1 MIVPQ
6 EIYHPLYEDKE
17 KFIILITGG
26 RGSGKSFNASTFIE
40 RLTFEMTPVEKIVHQ
55 ILYTRYTM
63 VSAGMSIIPEMMEK
77 IDLDGTTKYFK
88 TTKTDIVNKMTK
100 SRIMFRGIKTSSGNQ
115 TAKLKSIQGITT
127 FVCDEAEEWTS
138 EDEFDKIMLS
148 IRKKGIQNRIII
160 IMNPCDSNHFIYKK
174 YIEKTHK
181 LVEIDGVQVQIS
193 THPNVLHIH
202 TTYFDNLENLSPE
215 FLKEVEDIKVKTDS
229 ISRAVDNIHKNIE
242 GLKESI
248 DTLNECNNRAAD
260 IMKELITISEESGH
274 AMDEVSNETERTNAS
289 AQEIRKVTEII
300 AGISNQTNLLAL
312 NASIEAARAGEQGRG
327 FAVVANEVKN
337 LAEEIKT
344 LVSTV
349 DGSISEVERGT
360 TQLNNNI
367 EESQSVFGKNV
378 EDADAAYGVFE
389 QIIKAADAAKEVQEE
404 IGEVTQSSEKRL
416 SDVKDCFDDQEQ
428 QLQKVLAHIERAND
442 LGTTKS
448 SMFEDMNNLVSQL
461 APIAKDIQ
469 NKYQ

>member
-1 MIVPQ
+1 MFGRKLKTQKENVISAQ
-6 EIYHPLYEDKE
+6 EETLDMHPVIHVADSIIEYQKQLAEREVESLDEMADIQKAFVLATKE
-17 KFIILITGG
+17 
-26 RGSGKSFNASTFIE
+26 NE
-40 RLTFEMTPVEKIVHQ
+40 RLKDQVQELSSVFADVGQIATSFDGVKNEIVDSVGEAQ
-55 ILYTRYTM
+55 KKVDELKNSSKE
-63 VSAGMSIIPEMMEK
+63 VSRSFDEI
-77 IDLDGTTKYFK
+77 
-88 TTKTDIVNKMTK
+88 K
-100 SRIMFRGIKTSSGNQ
+100 SAF
-115 TAKLKSIQGITT
+115 A
-127 FVCDEAEEWTS
+127 
-138 EDEFDKIMLS
+138 
-148 IRKKGIQNRIII
+148 
-160 IMNPCDSNHFIYKK
+160 
-174 YIEKTHK
+174 
-181 LVEIDGVQVQIS
+181 GVQVSVQQIK
-193 THPNVLHIH
+193 
-202 TTYFDNLENLSPE
+202 D
-215 FLKEVEDIKVKTDS
+215 
-229 ISRAVDNIHKNIE
+229 
-242 GLKESI
+242 
-248 DTLNECNNRAAD
+248 C
-260 IMKELITISEESGH
+260 M
-274 AMDEVSNETERTNAS
+274 
-289 AQEIRKVTEII
+289 QQII
-300 AGISNQTNLLAL
+300 AIANQTNILAL

-378 EDADAAYGVFE
+378 EDADATYGVFE

>member
-1 MIVPQ
+1 MFGRKLKTQKENVISAQEETLDMHPIVHVADSILEYQ
-6 EIYHPLYEDKE
+6 RQLAQREVESLDEMSEVQKAFKLATKE
-17 KFIILITGG
+17 
-26 RGSGKSFNASTFIE
+26 NE
-40 RLTFEMTPVEKIVHQ
+40 RLKDQVQELSSVFADVGQIATSFDGVKNEIVDSVGEAQ
-55 ILYTRYTM
+55 KKVDELKNSSKE
-63 VSAGMSIIPEMMEK
+63 VSRSFDEI
-77 IDLDGTTKYFK
+77 
-88 TTKTDIVNKMTK
+88 K
-100 SRIMFRGIKTSSGNQ
+100 SAF
-115 TAKLKSIQGITT
+115 A
-127 FVCDEAEEWTS
+127 
-138 EDEFDKIMLS
+138 
-148 IRKKGIQNRIII
+148 
-160 IMNPCDSNHFIYKK
+160 
-174 YIEKTHK
+174 
-181 LVEIDGVQVQIS
+181 GVQVSVQQIK
-193 THPNVLHIH
+193 
-202 TTYFDNLENLSPE
+202 D
-215 FLKEVEDIKVKTDS
+215 
-229 ISRAVDNIHKNIE
+229 
-242 GLKESI
+242 
-248 DTLNECNNRAAD
+248 C
-260 IMKELITISEESGH
+260 M
-274 AMDEVSNETERTNAS
+274 
-289 AQEIRKVTEII
+289 QQII
-300 AGISNQTNLLAL
+300 AIANQTNMLAL

-349 DGSISEVERGT
+349 EGSISEVERGT

>member
-1 MIVPQ
+1 MFGRKLKTQKENVISAQ
-6 EIYHPLYEDKE
+6 EETLDMHPVIHVADSIIEYQKQLAEGEVESLDEMADIQKAFVLATKE
-17 KFIILITGG
+17 
-26 RGSGKSFNASTFIE
+26 NE
-40 RLTFEMTPVEKIVHQ
+40 RLKDQVQELSSVFADVGQIATSFDGVKNEIVDSVGEAQ
-55 ILYTRYTM
+55 KKVDELKNSSKE
-63 VSAGMSIIPEMMEK
+63 VSRSFDEI
-77 IDLDGTTKYFK
+77 
-88 TTKTDIVNKMTK
+88 K
-100 SRIMFRGIKTSSGNQ
+100 SAF
-115 TAKLKSIQGITT
+115 A
-127 FVCDEAEEWTS
+127 
-138 EDEFDKIMLS
+138 
-148 IRKKGIQNRIII
+148 
-160 IMNPCDSNHFIYKK
+160 
-174 YIEKTHK
+174 
-181 LVEIDGVQVQIS
+181 GVQVSVQQIK
-193 THPNVLHIH
+193 
-202 TTYFDNLENLSPE
+202 D
-215 FLKEVEDIKVKTDS
+215 
-229 ISRAVDNIHKNIE
+229 
-242 GLKESI
+242 
-248 DTLNECNNRAAD
+248 C
-260 IMKELITISEESGH
+260 M
-274 AMDEVSNETERTNAS
+274 
-289 AQEIRKVTEII
+289 QQII
-300 AGISNQTNLLAL
+300 AIANQTNMLAL

-349 DGSISEVERGT
+349 EGSISEVERGT

>member
-1 MIVPQ
+1 MFGRKLKTQKENVISAQ
-6 EIYHPLYEDKE
+6 EKTLDMHPVIHVADSIIEYQKQLAEREVESLDEMADIQKAFVLATKE
-17 KFIILITGG
+17 
-26 RGSGKSFNASTFIE
+26 NE
-40 RLTFEMTPVEKIVHQ
+40 RLKDQVQELSSVFADVGQIATSFDGVKNEIVDSVGEAQ
-55 ILYTRYTM
+55 KKVDELKNSSKE
-63 VSAGMSIIPEMMEK
+63 VSRSFDEI
-77 IDLDGTTKYFK
+77 
-88 TTKTDIVNKMTK
+88 K
-100 SRIMFRGIKTSSGNQ
+100 SAF
-115 TAKLKSIQGITT
+115 A
-127 FVCDEAEEWTS
+127 
-138 EDEFDKIMLS
+138 
-148 IRKKGIQNRIII
+148 
-160 IMNPCDSNHFIYKK
+160 
-174 YIEKTHK
+174 
-181 LVEIDGVQVQIS
+181 GVQVSVQQIK
-193 THPNVLHIH
+193 
-202 TTYFDNLENLSPE
+202 D
-215 FLKEVEDIKVKTDS
+215 
-229 ISRAVDNIHKNIE
+229 
-242 GLKESI
+242 
-248 DTLNECNNRAAD
+248 C
-260 IMKELITISEESGH
+260 M
-274 AMDEVSNETERTNAS
+274 
-289 AQEIRKVTEII
+289 QQII
-300 AGISNQTNLLAL
+300 AIANQTNMLAL

-349 DGSISEVERGT
+349 EGSISEVERGT

>member
-1 MIVPQ
+1 MFGRKLKTQKENVISAQ
-6 EIYHPLYEDKE
+6 EETLDMHPVIHVADSIIEYQKQLAEREVESLDEMADIQKAFVLATKE
-17 KFIILITGG
+17 
-26 RGSGKSFNASTFIE
+26 NE
-40 RLTFEMTPVEKIVHQ
+40 RLKDQVQELSSVFADVGQIATSFDGVKNEIVDSVGEAQ
-55 ILYTRYTM
+55 KKVDELKNSSKE
-63 VSAGMSIIPEMMEK
+63 VSRSFDEI
-77 IDLDGTTKYFK
+77 
-88 TTKTDIVNKMTK
+88 K
-100 SRIMFRGIKTSSGNQ
+100 SAF
-115 TAKLKSIQGITT
+115 A
-127 FVCDEAEEWTS
+127 
-138 EDEFDKIMLS
+138 
-148 IRKKGIQNRIII
+148 
-160 IMNPCDSNHFIYKK
+160 
-174 YIEKTHK
+174 
-181 LVEIDGVQVQIS
+181 GVQVSVQQIK
-193 THPNVLHIH
+193 
-202 TTYFDNLENLSPE
+202 D
-215 FLKEVEDIKVKTDS
+215 
-229 ISRAVDNIHKNIE
+229 
-242 GLKESI
+242 
-248 DTLNECNNRAAD
+248 C
-260 IMKELITISEESGH
+260 M
-274 AMDEVSNETERTNAS
+274 
-289 AQEIRKVTEII
+289 QQII
-300 AGISNQTNLLAL
+300 AIANQTNMLAL

-327 FAVVANEVKN
+327 FAVVASEVKN

>member
-1 MIVPQ
+1 MFGRKLKTQKENVISAQ
-6 EIYHPLYEDKE
+6 EETLDMHPVIHVADSIIEYQKQLAEREVESLDEMADIQKAFVLATKE
-17 KFIILITGG
+17 
-26 RGSGKSFNASTFIE
+26 NE
-40 RLTFEMTPVEKIVHQ
+40 RLKDQVQELSSVFADVGQIATSFDGVKNEIVDSVGEAQ
-55 ILYTRYTM
+55 KKVDELKNSSKE
-63 VSAGMSIIPEMMEK
+63 VSRSFDEI
-77 IDLDGTTKYFK
+77 
-88 TTKTDIVNKMTK
+88 K
-100 SRIMFRGIKTSSGNQ
+100 SAF
-115 TAKLKSIQGITT
+115 A
-127 FVCDEAEEWTS
+127 
-138 EDEFDKIMLS
+138 
-148 IRKKGIQNRIII
+148 
-160 IMNPCDSNHFIYKK
+160 
-174 YIEKTHK
+174 
-181 LVEIDGVQVQIS
+181 GVQVSVQQIK
-193 THPNVLHIH
+193 
-202 TTYFDNLENLSPE
+202 D
-215 FLKEVEDIKVKTDS
+215 
-229 ISRAVDNIHKNIE
+229 
-242 GLKESI
+242 
-248 DTLNECNNRAAD
+248 C
-260 IMKELITISEESGH
+260 M
-274 AMDEVSNETERTNAS
+274 
-289 AQEIRKVTEII
+289 QQII
-300 AGISNQTNLLAL
+300 AIANQTNMLAL

-349 DGSISEVERGT
+349 EGSISEVERGT

-404 IGEVTQSSEKRL
+404 IGEVTQSSEKKL

>member
-1 MIVPQ
+1 M
-6 EIYHPLYEDKE
+6 
-17 KFIILITGG
+17 FG
-26 RGSGKSFNASTFIE
+26 R
-40 RLTFEMTPVEKIVHQ
+40 
-55 ILYTRYTM
+55 
-63 VSAGMSIIPEMMEK
+63 
-77 IDLDGTTKYFK
+77 
-88 TTKTDIVNKMTK
+88 
-100 SRIMFRGIKTSSGNQ
+100 
-115 TAKLKSIQGITT
+115 KLKTQK
-127 FVCDEAEEWTS
+127 E
-138 EDEFDKIMLS
+138 
-148 IRKKGIQNRIII
+148 
-160 IMNPCDSNHFIYKK
+160 
-174 YIEKTHK
+174 
-181 LVEIDGVQVQIS
+181 
-193 THPNVLHIH
+193 NVI
-202 TTYFDNLENLSPE
+202 
-215 FLKEVEDIKVKTDS
+215 
-229 ISRAVDNIHKNIE
+229 
-242 GLKESI
+242 
-248 DTLNECNNRAAD
+248 
-260 IMKELITISEESGH
+260 
-274 AMDEVSNETERTNAS
+274 S
-289 AQEIRKVTEII
+289 AQEETLDMHPIIHVADSIIEYQKQLAEREVESLDEMADIQKAFVLATKENERLKDQVQELSSVFADVGQIATSFDGVKNGIVDSVGEAQQKVDELKNSSKEVSRSFGEIKSAFAGVQMSVQQIKDCMQQII
-300 AGISNQTNLLAL
+300 AIANQTNMLAL

-469 NKYQ
+469 NKY

>member
-1 MIVPQ
+1 MFGRKLKTQKENVISVQ
-6 EIYHPLYEDKE
+6 EETLDMHPVIHVADSIIEYQKQLAEREVESLDEMADIQKAFVLATKE
-17 KFIILITGG
+17 
-26 RGSGKSFNASTFIE
+26 NE
-40 RLTFEMTPVEKIVHQ
+40 RLKDQVQELSSVFADVGQ
-55 ILYTRYTM
+55 I
-63 VSAGMSIIPEMMEK
+63 A
-77 IDLDGTTKYFK
+77 
-88 TTKTDIVNKMTK
+88 
-100 SRIMFRGIKTSSGNQ
+100 TS
-115 TAKLKSIQGITT
+115 
-127 FVCDEAEEWTS
+127 F
-138 EDEFDKIMLS
+138 
-148 IRKKGIQNRIII
+148 
-160 IMNPCDSNHFIYKK
+160 
-174 YIEKTHK
+174 
-181 LVEIDGVQVQIS
+181 DGVKNGIVDSVGEAQQKVDELKNS
-193 THPNVLHIH
+193 
-202 TTYFDNLENLSPE
+202 S
-215 FLKEVEDIKVKTDS
+215 KEVSRSFGEIK
-229 ISRAVDNIHKNIE
+229 
-242 GLKESI
+242 
-248 DTLNECNNRAAD
+248 
-260 IMKELITISEESGH
+260 
-274 AMDEVSNETERTNAS
+274 S
-289 AQEIRKVTEII
+289 AFAGVQMSVQQIKDCMQQII
-300 AGISNQTNLLAL
+300 AIANQTNMLAL

-327 FAVVANEVKN
+327 FAVVASEVKN

>member
-1 MIVPQ
+1 MFGRKLKTQKENVILAQ
-6 EIYHPLYEDKE
+6 EETLDMHPIIHVADSIIEYQKQLAEREVESLDEMADIQKAFVLATKE
-17 KFIILITGG
+17 
-26 RGSGKSFNASTFIE
+26 NE
-40 RLTFEMTPVEKIVHQ
+40 RLKDQVQELSSVFADVGQIATSFDGVKNEIVDSVGEAQ
-55 ILYTRYTM
+55 QKVDELKNSSKE
-63 VSAGMSIIPEMMEK
+63 VSRSFDEI
-77 IDLDGTTKYFK
+77 
-88 TTKTDIVNKMTK
+88 K
-100 SRIMFRGIKTSSGNQ
+100 SAF
-115 TAKLKSIQGITT
+115 A
-127 FVCDEAEEWTS
+127 
-138 EDEFDKIMLS
+138 
-148 IRKKGIQNRIII
+148 
-160 IMNPCDSNHFIYKK
+160 
-174 YIEKTHK
+174 
-181 LVEIDGVQVQIS
+181 GVQVSVQQIK
-193 THPNVLHIH
+193 
-202 TTYFDNLENLSPE
+202 D
-215 FLKEVEDIKVKTDS
+215 
-229 ISRAVDNIHKNIE
+229 
-242 GLKESI
+242 
-248 DTLNECNNRAAD
+248 C
-260 IMKELITISEESGH
+260 M
-274 AMDEVSNETERTNAS
+274 
-289 AQEIRKVTEII
+289 QQII
-300 AGISNQTNLLAL
+300 AIANQTNMLAL

-349 DGSISEVERGT
+349 EGSISEVERGT

-389 QIIKAADAAKEVQEE
+389 QIIKAADGAKEVQEE

>member
-1 MIVPQ
+1 M
-6 EIYHPLYEDKE
+6 
-17 KFIILITGG
+17 FG
-26 RGSGKSFNASTFIE
+26 R
-40 RLTFEMTPVEKIVHQ
+40 
-55 ILYTRYTM
+55 
-63 VSAGMSIIPEMMEK
+63 
-77 IDLDGTTKYFK
+77 
-88 TTKTDIVNKMTK
+88 
-100 SRIMFRGIKTSSGNQ
+100 
-115 TAKLKSIQGITT
+115 KLKTQK
-127 FVCDEAEEWTS
+127 E
-138 EDEFDKIMLS
+138 
-148 IRKKGIQNRIII
+148 
-160 IMNPCDSNHFIYKK
+160 
-174 YIEKTHK
+174 
-181 LVEIDGVQVQIS
+181 
-193 THPNVLHIH
+193 NVI
-202 TTYFDNLENLSPE
+202 
-215 FLKEVEDIKVKTDS
+215 
-229 ISRAVDNIHKNIE
+229 
-242 GLKESI
+242 
-248 DTLNECNNRAAD
+248 
-260 IMKELITISEESGH
+260 
-274 AMDEVSNETERTNAS
+274 S
-289 AQEIRKVTEII
+289 AQEETLDMHPVIHVADSIIEYQKQLAEREVESLDEMADIQKAFVLATKENERLKDQVQELSSVFADVGQIATSFDGVKNGIVDSVGEAQQKVDELKNSSKEVSRSFGEIKSAFAGVQMSVKQIKDCMQQII
-300 AGISNQTNLLAL
+300 AIANQTNMLAL

-327 FAVVANEVKN
+327 FAVVASEVKN

>member
-1 MIVPQ
+1 MFGRKLKTQKENVISAQ
-6 EIYHPLYEDKE
+6 EETLDMHPIIHVADSIIEYQKQLAEREVESLDEMADIQKAFVLATKE
-17 KFIILITGG
+17 
-26 RGSGKSFNASTFIE
+26 NE
-40 RLTFEMTPVEKIVHQ
+40 RLKDQVQELSSVFADVGQIATSFDGVKNGIVDSVGEAQ
-55 ILYTRYTM
+55 QKVDELKNSSKE
-63 VSAGMSIIPEMMEK
+63 VSRSFDEI
-77 IDLDGTTKYFK
+77 
-88 TTKTDIVNKMTK
+88 K
-100 SRIMFRGIKTSSGNQ
+100 SAF
-115 TAKLKSIQGITT
+115 A
-127 FVCDEAEEWTS
+127 
-138 EDEFDKIMLS
+138 
-148 IRKKGIQNRIII
+148 
-160 IMNPCDSNHFIYKK
+160 
-174 YIEKTHK
+174 
-181 LVEIDGVQVQIS
+181 GVQVSVQQIK
-193 THPNVLHIH
+193 
-202 TTYFDNLENLSPE
+202 D
-215 FLKEVEDIKVKTDS
+215 
-229 ISRAVDNIHKNIE
+229 
-242 GLKESI
+242 
-248 DTLNECNNRAAD
+248 C
-260 IMKELITISEESGH
+260 M
-274 AMDEVSNETERTNAS
+274 
-289 AQEIRKVTEII
+289 QQII
-300 AGISNQTNLLAL
+300 AIANQTNMLAL

-349 DGSISEVERGT
+349 EGSISEVERGT

>member
-1 MIVPQ
+1 MFGRKLKTQKENVISAQ
-6 EIYHPLYEDKE
+6 EETLDMHPVIHVADSIIEYQKQLAEREVESLDEMADIQKAFVLATKE
-17 KFIILITGG
+17 
-26 RGSGKSFNASTFIE
+26 NE
-40 RLTFEMTPVEKIVHQ
+40 RLKDQVQELSSVFADVGQIATSFDGVKNEIVDSVGEAQ
-55 ILYTRYTM
+55 KKVDELKNSSKE
-63 VSAGMSIIPEMMEK
+63 VSRSFDEI
-77 IDLDGTTKYFK
+77 
-88 TTKTDIVNKMTK
+88 K
-100 SRIMFRGIKTSSGNQ
+100 SAF
-115 TAKLKSIQGITT
+115 A
-127 FVCDEAEEWTS
+127 
-138 EDEFDKIMLS
+138 
-148 IRKKGIQNRIII
+148 
-160 IMNPCDSNHFIYKK
+160 
-174 YIEKTHK
+174 
-181 LVEIDGVQVQIS
+181 GVQVSVQQIK
-193 THPNVLHIH
+193 
-202 TTYFDNLENLSPE
+202 D
-215 FLKEVEDIKVKTDS
+215 
-229 ISRAVDNIHKNIE
+229 
-242 GLKESI
+242 
-248 DTLNECNNRAAD
+248 C
-260 IMKELITISEESGH
+260 M
-274 AMDEVSNETERTNAS
+274 
-289 AQEIRKVTEII
+289 QQII
-300 AGISNQTNLLAL
+300 AIANQTNMLAL

-349 DGSISEVERGT
+349 EGSISEVERGT

-378 EDADAAYGVFE
+378 EDANAAYGVFE
-389 QIIKAADAAKEVQEE
+389 QIIKAANAAKEVQEE

>member
-1 MIVPQ
+1 MFGRKLKTQKENVISAQ
-6 EIYHPLYEDKE
+6 EETLDMHPVIHVADSIIEYQKQLAEREVESLDEMADIQKAFVLATKE
-17 KFIILITGG
+17 
-26 RGSGKSFNASTFIE
+26 NE
-40 RLTFEMTPVEKIVHQ
+40 RLKDQVQELSSVFADVGQ
-55 ILYTRYTM
+55 I
-63 VSAGMSIIPEMMEK
+63 A
-77 IDLDGTTKYFK
+77 
-88 TTKTDIVNKMTK
+88 
-100 SRIMFRGIKTSSGNQ
+100 TS
-115 TAKLKSIQGITT
+115 
-127 FVCDEAEEWTS
+127 F
-138 EDEFDKIMLS
+138 
-148 IRKKGIQNRIII
+148 
-160 IMNPCDSNHFIYKK
+160 
-174 YIEKTHK
+174 
-181 LVEIDGVQVQIS
+181 DGVKNEIVDSVGEAQQKVDELKNSSTEVSRSFDEIKSAFAGVQIS
-193 THPNVLHIH
+193 VQQ
-202 TTYFDNLENLSPE
+202 
-215 FLKEVEDIKVKTDS
+215 IKD
-229 ISRAVDNIHKNIE
+229 
-242 GLKESI
+242 
-248 DTLNECNNRAAD
+248 C
-260 IMKELITISEESGH
+260 M
-274 AMDEVSNETERTNAS
+274 
-289 AQEIRKVTEII
+289 QQII
-300 AGISNQTNLLAL
+300 AIANQTNMLAL

>member
-1 MIVPQ
+1 M
-6 EIYHPLYEDKE
+6 
-17 KFIILITGG
+17 FG
-26 RGSGKSFNASTFIE
+26 R
-40 RLTFEMTPVEKIVHQ
+40 
-55 ILYTRYTM
+55 
-63 VSAGMSIIPEMMEK
+63 
-77 IDLDGTTKYFK
+77 
-88 TTKTDIVNKMTK
+88 
-100 SRIMFRGIKTSSGNQ
+100 
-115 TAKLKSIQGITT
+115 KLKTQK
-127 FVCDEAEEWTS
+127 E
-138 EDEFDKIMLS
+138 
-148 IRKKGIQNRIII
+148 
-160 IMNPCDSNHFIYKK
+160 
-174 YIEKTHK
+174 
-181 LVEIDGVQVQIS
+181 
-193 THPNVLHIH
+193 NVI
-202 TTYFDNLENLSPE
+202 
-215 FLKEVEDIKVKTDS
+215 
-229 ISRAVDNIHKNIE
+229 
-242 GLKESI
+242 
-248 DTLNECNNRAAD
+248 
-260 IMKELITISEESGH
+260 
-274 AMDEVSNETERTNAS
+274 S
-289 AQEIRKVTEII
+289 AQEETLDMHPVIHVADSIIEYQKQLAEREVESLDEMADIQKAFVLATKENERLKDQVQELSSVFADVGQIATSFDGVKNGIVDSVGEAQQKVDELKNSSKEVSRSFGEIKSAFAGVQMSVQQIKDCMQQII
-300 AGISNQTNLLAL
+300 AIANQTNMLAL

-327 FAVVANEVKN
+327 FAVVASEVKN

-349 DGSISEVERGT
+349 EGSISEVERGT

-367 EESQSVFGKNV
+367 EESQSVFGKNF

>member
-1 MIVPQ
+1 MFGRKLKTQKENVISAQ
-6 EIYHPLYEDKE
+6 EETLDMHPVIHVADSIIEYQKQLAEREVESLDEMADIQKAFVLATKE
-17 KFIILITGG
+17 
-26 RGSGKSFNASTFIE
+26 NE
-40 RLTFEMTPVEKIVHQ
+40 RLKDQVQELSSVFADVGQIATSFDGVKNEIVDSVGEAQ
-55 ILYTRYTM
+55 KKVDELKNSSKE
-63 VSAGMSIIPEMMEK
+63 VSRSFDEI
-77 IDLDGTTKYFK
+77 
-88 TTKTDIVNKMTK
+88 K
-100 SRIMFRGIKTSSGNQ
+100 SVF
-115 TAKLKSIQGITT
+115 A
-127 FVCDEAEEWTS
+127 
-138 EDEFDKIMLS
+138 
-148 IRKKGIQNRIII
+148 
-160 IMNPCDSNHFIYKK
+160 
-174 YIEKTHK
+174 
-181 LVEIDGVQVQIS
+181 GVQVSVQQIK
-193 THPNVLHIH
+193 
-202 TTYFDNLENLSPE
+202 D
-215 FLKEVEDIKVKTDS
+215 
-229 ISRAVDNIHKNIE
+229 
-242 GLKESI
+242 
-248 DTLNECNNRAAD
+248 C
-260 IMKELITISEESGH
+260 M
-274 AMDEVSNETERTNAS
+274 
-289 AQEIRKVTEII
+289 QQII
-300 AGISNQTNLLAL
+300 AIANQTNMLAL

-349 DGSISEVERGT
+349 EGSISEVERGT

>member
-1 MIVPQ
+1 MFGRKLKTQKENVISAQ
-6 EIYHPLYEDKE
+6 EETLDMHPVIHVADSIIEYQKQLAEREVESLDEMADIQKAFVLATKE
-17 KFIILITGG
+17 
-26 RGSGKSFNASTFIE
+26 NE
-40 RLTFEMTPVEKIVHQ
+40 RLKDQVQELSSVFADVGQIATSFDGVKNEIVDSVGEAQ
-55 ILYTRYTM
+55 KKVDELKNSSKE
-63 VSAGMSIIPEMMEK
+63 VSRSFDEI
-77 IDLDGTTKYFK
+77 
-88 TTKTDIVNKMTK
+88 K
-100 SRIMFRGIKTSSGNQ
+100 SAF
-115 TAKLKSIQGITT
+115 A
-127 FVCDEAEEWTS
+127 
-138 EDEFDKIMLS
+138 
-148 IRKKGIQNRIII
+148 
-160 IMNPCDSNHFIYKK
+160 
-174 YIEKTHK
+174 
-181 LVEIDGVQVQIS
+181 GVQVSVQQIK
-193 THPNVLHIH
+193 
-202 TTYFDNLENLSPE
+202 D
-215 FLKEVEDIKVKTDS
+215 
-229 ISRAVDNIHKNIE
+229 
-242 GLKESI
+242 
-248 DTLNECNNRAAD
+248 C
-260 IMKELITISEESGH
+260 M
-274 AMDEVSNETERTNAS
+274 
-289 AQEIRKVTEII
+289 QQII
-300 AGISNQTNLLAL
+300 AIANQTNMLAL

-349 DGSISEVERGT
+349 EGSISEVERGT

-378 EDADAAYGVFE
+378 ADADAAYGVFE

>member
-1 MIVPQ
+1 MFGRKLKTQKENVISAQ
-6 EIYHPLYEDKE
+6 EETLDMHPVIHVADSIIEYQKQLAEREVESLDEMADIQKAFVLATKE
-17 KFIILITGG
+17 
-26 RGSGKSFNASTFIE
+26 NE
-40 RLTFEMTPVEKIVHQ
+40 RLKDQVQELSSVFADVGQIATSFDGVKNEIVDSVGEAQ
-55 ILYTRYTM
+55 KKVDELKNSSKE
-63 VSAGMSIIPEMMEK
+63 VSRSFDEI
-77 IDLDGTTKYFK
+77 
-88 TTKTDIVNKMTK
+88 K
-100 SRIMFRGIKTSSGNQ
+100 SAF
-115 TAKLKSIQGITT
+115 A
-127 FVCDEAEEWTS
+127 
-138 EDEFDKIMLS
+138 
-148 IRKKGIQNRIII
+148 
-160 IMNPCDSNHFIYKK
+160 
-174 YIEKTHK
+174 
-181 LVEIDGVQVQIS
+181 GVQVSVQQIK
-193 THPNVLHIH
+193 
-202 TTYFDNLENLSPE
+202 D
-215 FLKEVEDIKVKTDS
+215 
-229 ISRAVDNIHKNIE
+229 
-242 GLKESI
+242 
-248 DTLNECNNRAAD
+248 C
-260 IMKELITISEESGH
+260 M
-274 AMDEVSNETERTNAS
+274 
-289 AQEIRKVTEII
+289 QQII
-300 AGISNQTNLLAL
+300 AIANQTNMLAL

-349 DGSISEVERGT
+349 EGSISEVERGT

-416 SDVKDCFDDQEQ
+416 SDVKDCFDDQ
-428 QLQKVLAHIERAND
+428 LQKVLAHIERAND

>member
-1 MIVPQ
+1 MFGRKLKTQKENVISAQ
-6 EIYHPLYEDKE
+6 EETLDMHPVIHVADSIIEYQKQLAEREVESLDEMADIQKAFVLATKE
-17 KFIILITGG
+17 
-26 RGSGKSFNASTFIE
+26 NE
-40 RLTFEMTPVEKIVHQ
+40 RLKDQIQELSSVFADVGQIATSFDGVKNEIVDSVGEAQ
-55 ILYTRYTM
+55 KKVDELKNSSKE
-63 VSAGMSIIPEMMEK
+63 VSRSFDEI
-77 IDLDGTTKYFK
+77 
-88 TTKTDIVNKMTK
+88 K
-100 SRIMFRGIKTSSGNQ
+100 SAF
-115 TAKLKSIQGITT
+115 A
-127 FVCDEAEEWTS
+127 
-138 EDEFDKIMLS
+138 
-148 IRKKGIQNRIII
+148 
-160 IMNPCDSNHFIYKK
+160 
-174 YIEKTHK
+174 
-181 LVEIDGVQVQIS
+181 GVQVSVQQIK
-193 THPNVLHIH
+193 
-202 TTYFDNLENLSPE
+202 D
-215 FLKEVEDIKVKTDS
+215 
-229 ISRAVDNIHKNIE
+229 
-242 GLKESI
+242 
-248 DTLNECNNRAAD
+248 C
-260 IMKELITISEESGH
+260 M
-274 AMDEVSNETERTNAS
+274 
-289 AQEIRKVTEII
+289 QQII
-300 AGISNQTNLLAL
+300 AIANQTNMLAL

-349 DGSISEVERGT
+349 EGSISEVERGT

-389 QIIKAADAAKEVQEE
+389 QIIKAADGAKEVQEE

>member
-1 MIVPQ
+1 M
-6 EIYHPLYEDKE
+6 
-17 KFIILITGG
+17 FG
-26 RGSGKSFNASTFIE
+26 R
-40 RLTFEMTPVEKIVHQ
+40 
-55 ILYTRYTM
+55 
-63 VSAGMSIIPEMMEK
+63 
-77 IDLDGTTKYFK
+77 
-88 TTKTDIVNKMTK
+88 
-100 SRIMFRGIKTSSGNQ
+100 
-115 TAKLKSIQGITT
+115 KLKTQK
-127 FVCDEAEEWTS
+127 E
-138 EDEFDKIMLS
+138 
-148 IRKKGIQNRIII
+148 
-160 IMNPCDSNHFIYKK
+160 
-174 YIEKTHK
+174 
-181 LVEIDGVQVQIS
+181 
-193 THPNVLHIH
+193 NV
-202 TTYFDNLENLSPE
+202 
-215 FLKEVEDIKVKTDS
+215 V
-229 ISRAVDNIHKNIE
+229 
-242 GLKESI
+242 
-248 DTLNECNNRAAD
+248 
-260 IMKELITISEESGH
+260 
-274 AMDEVSNETERTNAS
+274 S
-289 AQEIRKVTEII
+289 AQEETLDMHPVIHVADSIIEYQKQLAEREVESLDEMADIQKAFVLATKENERLKDQVQELSSVFADVGQIATSFDGVKNEIVDSVGEAQQKVDELKNSTKEVSRSFDEIKSAFAGVQMSVQQIKDCMQQII
-300 AGISNQTNLLAL
+300 AIANQTNMLAL

-349 DGSISEVERGT
+349 EGSISEVERGT

>member
-1 MIVPQ
+1 MFGRKSKTQ
-6 EIYHPLYEDKE
+6 KE
-17 KFIILITGG
+17 
-26 RGSGKSFNASTFIE
+26 
-40 RLTFEMTPVEKIVHQ
+40 
-55 ILYTRYTM
+55 
-63 VSAGMSIIPEMMEK
+63 
-77 IDLDGTTKYFK
+77 
-88 TTKTDIVNKMTK
+88 
-100 SRIMFRGIKTSSGNQ
+100 
-115 TAKLKSIQGITT
+115 
-127 FVCDEAEEWTS
+127 
-138 EDEFDKIMLS
+138 
-148 IRKKGIQNRIII
+148 
-160 IMNPCDSNHFIYKK
+160 
-174 YIEKTHK
+174 
-181 LVEIDGVQVQIS
+181 
-193 THPNVLHIH
+193 NVI
-202 TTYFDNLENLSPE
+202 
-215 FLKEVEDIKVKTDS
+215 
-229 ISRAVDNIHKNIE
+229 
-242 GLKESI
+242 
-248 DTLNECNNRAAD
+248 
-260 IMKELITISEESGH
+260 
-274 AMDEVSNETERTNAS
+274 S
-289 AQEIRKVTEII
+289 AQEETLDMHPVIHVADSIIEYQKQLAEREVESLDEMADIQKAFVLATKENERLKDQVQELSSVFADVGQIATSFDGVKNGIVDSVGEAQQKVDELKNSSKEVSRSFGEIKSAFAGVQMSVQQIKDCMQQII
-300 AGISNQTNLLAL
+300 AIANQTNMLAL

-327 FAVVANEVKN
+327 FAVVASEVKN

>member
-1 MIVPQ
+1 MFGRKLKTQKENVISAQ
-6 EIYHPLYEDKE
+6 EETLDMHPVIHVADSIIEYQKQLAEREVESLDEMADIQKAFVLATKE
-17 KFIILITGG
+17 
-26 RGSGKSFNASTFIE
+26 NE
-40 RLTFEMTPVEKIVHQ
+40 RLKDQVQELSSVFADVGQIATSFDGVKNEIVDSVGEAQ
-55 ILYTRYTM
+55 KKVDELKNSSKE
-63 VSAGMSIIPEMMEK
+63 VSRSFDEI
-77 IDLDGTTKYFK
+77 
-88 TTKTDIVNKMTK
+88 K
-100 SRIMFRGIKTSSGNQ
+100 SAF
-115 TAKLKSIQGITT
+115 A
-127 FVCDEAEEWTS
+127 
-138 EDEFDKIMLS
+138 
-148 IRKKGIQNRIII
+148 
-160 IMNPCDSNHFIYKK
+160 
-174 YIEKTHK
+174 
-181 LVEIDGVQVQIS
+181 GVQVSVQQIK
-193 THPNVLHIH
+193 
-202 TTYFDNLENLSPE
+202 D
-215 FLKEVEDIKVKTDS
+215 
-229 ISRAVDNIHKNIE
+229 
-242 GLKESI
+242 
-248 DTLNECNNRAAD
+248 C
-260 IMKELITISEESGH
+260 M
-274 AMDEVSNETERTNAS
+274 
-289 AQEIRKVTEII
+289 QQII
-300 AGISNQTNLLAL
+300 AIANQTNMLAL

-349 DGSISEVERGT
+349 EGSISEVERGT

-428 QLQKVLAHIERAND
+428 QLQKVLAHIESAND

>member
-1 MIVPQ
+1 MFGRKLKTQKENVISAQ
-6 EIYHPLYEDKE
+6 EETLDMHPVIHVADSIIEYQKQLAEREVESLDEMSDIQKAFVLATKE
-17 KFIILITGG
+17 
-26 RGSGKSFNASTFIE
+26 NE
-40 RLTFEMTPVEKIVHQ
+40 RLKDQVQELSSVFADVGQIATSFDGVKNEIVDSVGEAQ
-55 ILYTRYTM
+55 KKVDELKNSSKE
-63 VSAGMSIIPEMMEK
+63 VSRSFDEI
-77 IDLDGTTKYFK
+77 
-88 TTKTDIVNKMTK
+88 K
-100 SRIMFRGIKTSSGNQ
+100 SAF
-115 TAKLKSIQGITT
+115 A
-127 FVCDEAEEWTS
+127 
-138 EDEFDKIMLS
+138 
-148 IRKKGIQNRIII
+148 
-160 IMNPCDSNHFIYKK
+160 
-174 YIEKTHK
+174 
-181 LVEIDGVQVQIS
+181 GVQVSVQQIK
-193 THPNVLHIH
+193 
-202 TTYFDNLENLSPE
+202 D
-215 FLKEVEDIKVKTDS
+215 
-229 ISRAVDNIHKNIE
+229 
-242 GLKESI
+242 
-248 DTLNECNNRAAD
+248 C
-260 IMKELITISEESGH
+260 M
-274 AMDEVSNETERTNAS
+274 
-289 AQEIRKVTEII
+289 QQII
-300 AGISNQTNLLAL
+300 AIANQTNMLAL

-349 DGSISEVERGT
+349 EGSISEVERGT

>member
-1 MIVPQ
+1 MFGRKLKTQKENVISAQ
-6 EIYHPLYEDKE
+6 EETLDMHPVIHVADSIIEYQKQLAEREVESLDEMADIQKAFVLATKE
-17 KFIILITGG
+17 
-26 RGSGKSFNASTFIE
+26 NE
-40 RLTFEMTPVEKIVHQ
+40 RLKDQVQELSSVFADVGQIATSFDGVKNEIVDSVGEAQ
-55 ILYTRYTM
+55 KKVDELKNSSKE
-63 VSAGMSIIPEMMEK
+63 VSRSFDEI
-77 IDLDGTTKYFK
+77 
-88 TTKTDIVNKMTK
+88 K
-100 SRIMFRGIKTSSGNQ
+100 SAF
-115 TAKLKSIQGITT
+115 A
-127 FVCDEAEEWTS
+127 
-138 EDEFDKIMLS
+138 
-148 IRKKGIQNRIII
+148 
-160 IMNPCDSNHFIYKK
+160 
-174 YIEKTHK
+174 
-181 LVEIDGVQVQIS
+181 GVQVSVQQIK
-193 THPNVLHIH
+193 
-202 TTYFDNLENLSPE
+202 D
-215 FLKEVEDIKVKTDS
+215 
-229 ISRAVDNIHKNIE
+229 
-242 GLKESI
+242 
-248 DTLNECNNRAAD
+248 C
-260 IMKELITISEESGH
+260 M
-274 AMDEVSNETERTNAS
+274 
-289 AQEIRKVTEII
+289 QQII
-300 AGISNQTNLLAL
+300 AIANQTNMLAL

-349 DGSISEVERGT
+349 EGSISEVERGT

-389 QIIKAADAAKEVQEE
+389 QIIKAADVAKEVQEE

>member
-1 MIVPQ
+1 MFGRKLKTQKENVISAQ
-6 EIYHPLYEDKE
+6 EETLDMHPVIHVADSIIEYQKQLAEREVESLDEMADIQKAFVLATKE
-17 KFIILITGG
+17 
-26 RGSGKSFNASTFIE
+26 NE
-40 RLTFEMTPVEKIVHQ
+40 RLKDQVQELSSVFADVGQIATSFDGVKNEIVDSVGEAQ
-55 ILYTRYTM
+55 KKVDELKNSSKE
-63 VSAGMSIIPEMMEK
+63 VSRSFDEI
-77 IDLDGTTKYFK
+77 
-88 TTKTDIVNKMTK
+88 K
-100 SRIMFRGIKTSSGNQ
+100 SAF
-115 TAKLKSIQGITT
+115 A
-127 FVCDEAEEWTS
+127 
-138 EDEFDKIMLS
+138 
-148 IRKKGIQNRIII
+148 
-160 IMNPCDSNHFIYKK
+160 
-174 YIEKTHK
+174 
-181 LVEIDGVQVQIS
+181 GVQVSVQQIK
-193 THPNVLHIH
+193 
-202 TTYFDNLENLSPE
+202 D
-215 FLKEVEDIKVKTDS
+215 
-229 ISRAVDNIHKNIE
+229 
-242 GLKESI
+242 
-248 DTLNECNNRAAD
+248 C
-260 IMKELITISEESGH
+260 M
-274 AMDEVSNETERTNAS
+274 
-289 AQEIRKVTEII
+289 QQII
-300 AGISNQTNLLAL
+300 AIANQTNMLAL

-349 DGSISEVERGT
+349 EGSISEVERGT

-367 EESQSVFGKNV
+367 EESQPVFGKNV

>member
-1 MIVPQ
+1 MTANIENVISAQ
-6 EIYHPLYEDKE
+6 EETLDMHPVIHVADSIIEYQKQLAEREVESLDEMADIQKAFVLATKE
-17 KFIILITGG
+17 
-26 RGSGKSFNASTFIE
+26 NE
-40 RLTFEMTPVEKIVHQ
+40 RLKDQVQELSSVFADVGQIATSFDGVKNEIVDAVGEAQ
-55 ILYTRYTM
+55 KKVDELKNSSKE
-63 VSAGMSIIPEMMEK
+63 VSRSFDEI
-77 IDLDGTTKYFK
+77 
-88 TTKTDIVNKMTK
+88 K
-100 SRIMFRGIKTSSGNQ
+100 SAF
-115 TAKLKSIQGITT
+115 A
-127 FVCDEAEEWTS
+127 
-138 EDEFDKIMLS
+138 
-148 IRKKGIQNRIII
+148 
-160 IMNPCDSNHFIYKK
+160 
-174 YIEKTHK
+174 
-181 LVEIDGVQVQIS
+181 GVQVSVQQIK
-193 THPNVLHIH
+193 
-202 TTYFDNLENLSPE
+202 D
-215 FLKEVEDIKVKTDS
+215 
-229 ISRAVDNIHKNIE
+229 
-242 GLKESI
+242 
-248 DTLNECNNRAAD
+248 C
-260 IMKELITISEESGH
+260 M
-274 AMDEVSNETERTNAS
+274 
-289 AQEIRKVTEII
+289 QQII
-300 AGISNQTNLLAL
+300 AIANQTNMLAL

-349 DGSISEVERGT
+349 EGSISEVERGT

>member
-1 MIVPQ
+1 MFGRKLKTQKENVISAQ
-6 EIYHPLYEDKE
+6 EETLDMHPVIHVADSIIEYQKQLAEREVESLDEMADIQKAFVLATKE
-17 KFIILITGG
+17 
-26 RGSGKSFNASTFIE
+26 NE
-40 RLTFEMTPVEKIVHQ
+40 RLKDQVQELSSVFADVGQIATSFDGVKNEIVDSVGEAQ
-55 ILYTRYTM
+55 KKVDELKNSSKE
-63 VSAGMSIIPEMMEK
+63 VSRSFDEI
-77 IDLDGTTKYFK
+77 
-88 TTKTDIVNKMTK
+88 K
-100 SRIMFRGIKTSSGNQ
+100 SAF
-115 TAKLKSIQGITT
+115 A
-127 FVCDEAEEWTS
+127 
-138 EDEFDKIMLS
+138 
-148 IRKKGIQNRIII
+148 
-160 IMNPCDSNHFIYKK
+160 
-174 YIEKTHK
+174 
-181 LVEIDGVQVQIS
+181 GVQVSVQQIK
-193 THPNVLHIH
+193 
-202 TTYFDNLENLSPE
+202 D
-215 FLKEVEDIKVKTDS
+215 
-229 ISRAVDNIHKNIE
+229 
-242 GLKESI
+242 
-248 DTLNECNNRAAD
+248 C
-260 IMKELITISEESGH
+260 M
-274 AMDEVSNETERTNAS
+274 
-289 AQEIRKVTEII
+289 QQII
-300 AGISNQTNLLAL
+300 AIANQTNMLAL

-349 DGSISEVERGT
+349 EGSISEVERGT

-448 SMFEDMNNLVSQL
+448 SMFEDMNNLVSQI

>member
-1 MIVPQ
+1 MFGRKLKTQKENVILAQ
-6 EIYHPLYEDKE
+6 EETLDMHPIIHVADSIIEYQKQLAEREVESLDEMADIQKAFVLATKE
-17 KFIILITGG
+17 
-26 RGSGKSFNASTFIE
+26 NE
-40 RLTFEMTPVEKIVHQ
+40 RLKDQVQELSSVFADVGQIATSFDGVKNGIVDSVGEAQ
-55 ILYTRYTM
+55 KKVDELKNSSKE
-63 VSAGMSIIPEMMEK
+63 VSRSFDEI
-77 IDLDGTTKYFK
+77 
-88 TTKTDIVNKMTK
+88 K
-100 SRIMFRGIKTSSGNQ
+100 S
-115 TAKLKSIQGITT
+115 A
-127 FVCDEAEEWTS
+127 CA
-138 EDEFDKIMLS
+138 
-148 IRKKGIQNRIII
+148 
-160 IMNPCDSNHFIYKK
+160 
-174 YIEKTHK
+174 
-181 LVEIDGVQVQIS
+181 GVQVAVQQIK
-193 THPNVLHIH
+193 
-202 TTYFDNLENLSPE
+202 D
-215 FLKEVEDIKVKTDS
+215 
-229 ISRAVDNIHKNIE
+229 
-242 GLKESI
+242 
-248 DTLNECNNRAAD
+248 C
-260 IMKELITISEESGH
+260 M
-274 AMDEVSNETERTNAS
+274 
-289 AQEIRKVTEII
+289 QQII
-300 AGISNQTNLLAL
+300 AIANQTNMLAL
-312 NASIEAARAGEQGRG
+312 NASIDAARAGEQGRG

-344 LVSTV
+344 LVSTD

>member
-1 MIVPQ
+1 MFSRKLKTQKENVISAQ
-6 EIYHPLYEDKE
+6 EETLDMHPVIHVADSIIEYQKQLAEREVESLDEMADIQKAFVLATKE
-17 KFIILITGG
+17 
-26 RGSGKSFNASTFIE
+26 NE
-40 RLTFEMTPVEKIVHQ
+40 RLKDQVQELSSVFADVGQIATSFDGVKNEIVDSVGEAQ
-55 ILYTRYTM
+55 KKVDELKNSSKE
-63 VSAGMSIIPEMMEK
+63 VSRSFDEI
-77 IDLDGTTKYFK
+77 
-88 TTKTDIVNKMTK
+88 K
-100 SRIMFRGIKTSSGNQ
+100 SAF
-115 TAKLKSIQGITT
+115 A
-127 FVCDEAEEWTS
+127 
-138 EDEFDKIMLS
+138 
-148 IRKKGIQNRIII
+148 
-160 IMNPCDSNHFIYKK
+160 
-174 YIEKTHK
+174 
-181 LVEIDGVQVQIS
+181 GVQVSVQQIK
-193 THPNVLHIH
+193 
-202 TTYFDNLENLSPE
+202 D
-215 FLKEVEDIKVKTDS
+215 
-229 ISRAVDNIHKNIE
+229 
-242 GLKESI
+242 
-248 DTLNECNNRAAD
+248 C
-260 IMKELITISEESGH
+260 M
-274 AMDEVSNETERTNAS
+274 
-289 AQEIRKVTEII
+289 QQII
-300 AGISNQTNLLAL
+300 AIANQTNMLAL

-349 DGSISEVERGT
+349 EGSISEVERGT

>member
-1 MIVPQ
+1 MFGRKLKTQKENVILAQ
-6 EIYHPLYEDKE
+6 EETLDMHPIIHVADSIIEYQKQLAEREVESLDEMADIQKAFVLATKE
-17 KFIILITGG
+17 
-26 RGSGKSFNASTFIE
+26 NE
-40 RLTFEMTPVEKIVHQ
+40 RLKDQVQELSSVFADVGQ
-55 ILYTRYTM
+55 I
-63 VSAGMSIIPEMMEK
+63 A
-77 IDLDGTTKYFK
+77 
-88 TTKTDIVNKMTK
+88 
-100 SRIMFRGIKTSSGNQ
+100 TS
-115 TAKLKSIQGITT
+115 
-127 FVCDEAEEWTS
+127 F
-138 EDEFDKIMLS
+138 
-148 IRKKGIQNRIII
+148 
-160 IMNPCDSNHFIYKK
+160 
-174 YIEKTHK
+174 
-181 LVEIDGVQVQIS
+181 DGVKNGIVDSVGEAQQKVDELKNS
-193 THPNVLHIH
+193 
-202 TTYFDNLENLSPE
+202 S
-215 FLKEVEDIKVKTDS
+215 KEVSRSFGEIK
-229 ISRAVDNIHKNIE
+229 
-242 GLKESI
+242 
-248 DTLNECNNRAAD
+248 
-260 IMKELITISEESGH
+260 
-274 AMDEVSNETERTNAS
+274 S
-289 AQEIRKVTEII
+289 AFAGVQMSVQQIKDCMQQII
-300 AGISNQTNLLAL
+300 AIANQTNMLAL

-360 TQLNNNI
+360 TQLNNTI

>member
-1 MIVPQ
+1 MFGRKLKTQKENVISAQ
-6 EIYHPLYEDKE
+6 EETLDMHPVIHVADSIIEYQKQLAEREVESLDEMADIQKAFVLATKE
-17 KFIILITGG
+17 
-26 RGSGKSFNASTFIE
+26 NE
-40 RLTFEMTPVEKIVHQ
+40 RLKDQVQELSSVFADVGQIATSFDGVKNEIVDSVGEAQ
-55 ILYTRYTM
+55 KKVDELKNSSKE
-63 VSAGMSIIPEMMEK
+63 VSRSFDEI
-77 IDLDGTTKYFK
+77 
-88 TTKTDIVNKMTK
+88 K
-100 SRIMFRGIKTSSGNQ
+100 SAF
-115 TAKLKSIQGITT
+115 A
-127 FVCDEAEEWTS
+127 
-138 EDEFDKIMLS
+138 
-148 IRKKGIQNRIII
+148 
-160 IMNPCDSNHFIYKK
+160 
-174 YIEKTHK
+174 
-181 LVEIDGVQVQIS
+181 GVQVSVQQIK
-193 THPNVLHIH
+193 
-202 TTYFDNLENLSPE
+202 D
-215 FLKEVEDIKVKTDS
+215 
-229 ISRAVDNIHKNIE
+229 
-242 GLKESI
+242 
-248 DTLNECNNRAAD
+248 C
-260 IMKELITISEESGH
+260 M
-274 AMDEVSNETERTNAS
+274 
-289 AQEIRKVTEII
+289 QQII
-300 AGISNQTNLLAL
+300 AIANQTNMLAL

-349 DGSISEVERGT
+349 EGSISEVERGT

-378 EDADAAYGVFE
+378 ED
-389 QIIKAADAAKEVQEE
+389 ADAAKEVQEE

>member
-1 MIVPQ
+1 MFGRKSKTQKENVISAQ
-6 EIYHPLYEDKE
+6 EKTLDMHPVIHVADSIIEYQKQLAEREVESLDEMADIQKAFVLATKE
-17 KFIILITGG
+17 
-26 RGSGKSFNASTFIE
+26 NE
-40 RLTFEMTPVEKIVHQ
+40 RLKDQVQELSSVFADVGQIATSFDGVKNEIVDSVGEAQ
-55 ILYTRYTM
+55 Q
-63 VSAGMSIIPEMMEK
+63 K
-77 IDLDGTTKYFK
+77 IDELKNSSTEVSRSFDE
-88 TTKTDIVNKMTK
+88 IK
-100 SRIMFRGIKTSSGNQ
+100 SAF
-115 TAKLKSIQGITT
+115 A
-127 FVCDEAEEWTS
+127 
-138 EDEFDKIMLS
+138 
-148 IRKKGIQNRIII
+148 
-160 IMNPCDSNHFIYKK
+160 
-174 YIEKTHK
+174 
-181 LVEIDGVQVQIS
+181 GVQVSVQQIK
-193 THPNVLHIH
+193 
-202 TTYFDNLENLSPE
+202 D
-215 FLKEVEDIKVKTDS
+215 
-229 ISRAVDNIHKNIE
+229 
-242 GLKESI
+242 
-248 DTLNECNNRAAD
+248 C
-260 IMKELITISEESGH
+260 M
-274 AMDEVSNETERTNAS
+274 
-289 AQEIRKVTEII
+289 QQII
-300 AGISNQTNLLAL
+300 AIANQTNMLAL

-349 DGSISEVERGT
+349 EGSISEVERGT

-389 QIIKAADAAKEVQEE
+389 QIIKAADGAKEVQEE

>member
-1 MIVPQ
+1 MFGRKLKTQKENVISAQ
-6 EIYHPLYEDKE
+6 EETLDMHPVIHVADSIIEYQKQLAEREVESLDEMADIQKAFVLATKE
-17 KFIILITGG
+17 
-26 RGSGKSFNASTFIE
+26 NE
-40 RLTFEMTPVEKIVHQ
+40 RLKDQVQELSSVFADVGQIATSFDSVKNEIVDSVGEAQ
-55 ILYTRYTM
+55 KKVDELKNSSKE
-63 VSAGMSIIPEMMEK
+63 VSRSFDEI
-77 IDLDGTTKYFK
+77 
-88 TTKTDIVNKMTK
+88 K
-100 SRIMFRGIKTSSGNQ
+100 SAF
-115 TAKLKSIQGITT
+115 A
-127 FVCDEAEEWTS
+127 
-138 EDEFDKIMLS
+138 
-148 IRKKGIQNRIII
+148 
-160 IMNPCDSNHFIYKK
+160 
-174 YIEKTHK
+174 
-181 LVEIDGVQVQIS
+181 GVQVSVQQIK
-193 THPNVLHIH
+193 
-202 TTYFDNLENLSPE
+202 D
-215 FLKEVEDIKVKTDS
+215 
-229 ISRAVDNIHKNIE
+229 
-242 GLKESI
+242 
-248 DTLNECNNRAAD
+248 C
-260 IMKELITISEESGH
+260 M
-274 AMDEVSNETERTNAS
+274 
-289 AQEIRKVTEII
+289 QQII
-300 AGISNQTNLLAL
+300 AIANQTNMLAL

-349 DGSISEVERGT
+349 EGSISEVERGT

-469 NKYQ
+469 NKY

>member
-1 MIVPQ
+1 MFGRKLKTQKENVISAQ
-6 EIYHPLYEDKE
+6 EETLDMHPIIHVADSIIEYQKQLAEREVESLDEMADIQKAFVLATKE
-17 KFIILITGG
+17 
-26 RGSGKSFNASTFIE
+26 NE
-40 RLTFEMTPVEKIVHQ
+40 RLKDQVQELSSVFADVGQIATSFDGVKNEIVDSVGEAQ
-55 ILYTRYTM
+55 KKVDELKNSSKE
-63 VSAGMSIIPEMMEK
+63 VSRSFDEI
-77 IDLDGTTKYFK
+77 
-88 TTKTDIVNKMTK
+88 K
-100 SRIMFRGIKTSSGNQ
+100 SAF
-115 TAKLKSIQGITT
+115 A
-127 FVCDEAEEWTS
+127 
-138 EDEFDKIMLS
+138 
-148 IRKKGIQNRIII
+148 
-160 IMNPCDSNHFIYKK
+160 
-174 YIEKTHK
+174 
-181 LVEIDGVQVQIS
+181 GVQVSVQQIK
-193 THPNVLHIH
+193 
-202 TTYFDNLENLSPE
+202 D
-215 FLKEVEDIKVKTDS
+215 
-229 ISRAVDNIHKNIE
+229 
-242 GLKESI
+242 
-248 DTLNECNNRAAD
+248 C
-260 IMKELITISEESGH
+260 M
-274 AMDEVSNETERTNAS
+274 
-289 AQEIRKVTEII
+289 QQII
-300 AGISNQTNLLAL
+300 AIANQTNMLAL

-349 DGSISEVERGT
+349 EGSISEVERGT

>member
-1 MIVPQ
+1 MFGRKLKTQKENVILAQ
-6 EIYHPLYEDKE
+6 EETLDMHPVIHVADSIIEYQKQLAEREVESLDEMADIQKAFVLATKE
-17 KFIILITGG
+17 
-26 RGSGKSFNASTFIE
+26 NE
-40 RLTFEMTPVEKIVHQ
+40 RLKDQVQELSSVFADVGQIATSFDGVKNGIVDSVGEAQ
-55 ILYTRYTM
+55 KKVDELKNSSKE
-63 VSAGMSIIPEMMEK
+63 VSRSFDEI
-77 IDLDGTTKYFK
+77 
-88 TTKTDIVNKMTK
+88 K
-100 SRIMFRGIKTSSGNQ
+100 SAF
-115 TAKLKSIQGITT
+115 A
-127 FVCDEAEEWTS
+127 
-138 EDEFDKIMLS
+138 
-148 IRKKGIQNRIII
+148 
-160 IMNPCDSNHFIYKK
+160 
-174 YIEKTHK
+174 
-181 LVEIDGVQVQIS
+181 GVQVSVQQIK
-193 THPNVLHIH
+193 
-202 TTYFDNLENLSPE
+202 D
-215 FLKEVEDIKVKTDS
+215 
-229 ISRAVDNIHKNIE
+229 
-242 GLKESI
+242 
-248 DTLNECNNRAAD
+248 C
-260 IMKELITISEESGH
+260 M
-274 AMDEVSNETERTNAS
+274 
-289 AQEIRKVTEII
+289 QQII
-300 AGISNQTNLLAL
+300 AIANQTNMLAL

>member
-1 MIVPQ
+1 MFGRKLKTQKENVISAQ
-6 EIYHPLYEDKE
+6 EETLDMHPVIHVADSIIEYQKQLAEREVESLDEMADIQKAFVLATKE
-17 KFIILITGG
+17 
-26 RGSGKSFNASTFIE
+26 NE
-40 RLTFEMTPVEKIVHQ
+40 RLKDQVQELSSVFADVGQIATSFDGVKNEIVDSVGEAQ
-55 ILYTRYTM
+55 KKVDELKNSSKE
-63 VSAGMSIIPEMMEK
+63 VSRSFDEI
-77 IDLDGTTKYFK
+77 
-88 TTKTDIVNKMTK
+88 K
-100 SRIMFRGIKTSSGNQ
+100 SAF
-115 TAKLKSIQGITT
+115 A
-127 FVCDEAEEWTS
+127 
-138 EDEFDKIMLS
+138 
-148 IRKKGIQNRIII
+148 
-160 IMNPCDSNHFIYKK
+160 
-174 YIEKTHK
+174 
-181 LVEIDGVQVQIS
+181 GVQVSVQQIK
-193 THPNVLHIH
+193 
-202 TTYFDNLENLSPE
+202 D
-215 FLKEVEDIKVKTDS
+215 
-229 ISRAVDNIHKNIE
+229 
-242 GLKESI
+242 
-248 DTLNECNNRAAD
+248 C
-260 IMKELITISEESGH
+260 M
-274 AMDEVSNETERTNAS
+274 
-289 AQEIRKVTEII
+289 QQII
-300 AGISNQTNLLAL
+300 AIANQTNMLAL

-349 DGSISEVERGT
+349 EGSISEVERGT

-461 APIAKDIQ
+461 ASIAKDIQ

>member
-1 MIVPQ
+1 MFGRKLKTQKENVISAQ
-6 EIYHPLYEDKE
+6 EETLDMHPVIHVADSIIEYQKQLAEREVESLDEMADIQKAFVLATKE
-17 KFIILITGG
+17 
-26 RGSGKSFNASTFIE
+26 NE
-40 RLTFEMTPVEKIVHQ
+40 RLKDQVQELSSVFADVGQIATSFDGVKNEIVDSVGEAQ
-55 ILYTRYTM
+55 KKVDELKNSSKE
-63 VSAGMSIIPEMMEK
+63 VSRSFDEI
-77 IDLDGTTKYFK
+77 
-88 TTKTDIVNKMTK
+88 K
-100 SRIMFRGIKTSSGNQ
+100 SAF
-115 TAKLKSIQGITT
+115 A
-127 FVCDEAEEWTS
+127 
-138 EDEFDKIMLS
+138 
-148 IRKKGIQNRIII
+148 
-160 IMNPCDSNHFIYKK
+160 
-174 YIEKTHK
+174 
-181 LVEIDGVQVQIS
+181 GVQVSVQQIK
-193 THPNVLHIH
+193 
-202 TTYFDNLENLSPE
+202 D
-215 FLKEVEDIKVKTDS
+215 
-229 ISRAVDNIHKNIE
+229 
-242 GLKESI
+242 
-248 DTLNECNNRAAD
+248 C
-260 IMKELITISEESGH
+260 M
-274 AMDEVSNETERTNAS
+274 
-289 AQEIRKVTEII
+289 QQII
-300 AGISNQTNLLAL
+300 AIANQTNMLAL

-349 DGSISEVERGT
+349 EGSISEVERGT

-461 APIAKDIQ
+461 APLAKDIQ

>member
-1 MIVPQ
+1 MFGRKLKTQ
-6 EIYHPLYEDKE
+6 KE
-17 KFIILITGG
+17 KVILAQEETLDMHPIIHVADSIIEYQKQLAEREVESLDEMADIQKAFVLAT
-26 RGSGKSFNASTFIE
+26 KENE
-40 RLTFEMTPVEKIVHQ
+40 RLKDQVQELSSVFADVGQ
-55 ILYTRYTM
+55 I
-63 VSAGMSIIPEMMEK
+63 A
-77 IDLDGTTKYFK
+77 
-88 TTKTDIVNKMTK
+88 
-100 SRIMFRGIKTSSGNQ
+100 TS
-115 TAKLKSIQGITT
+115 
-127 FVCDEAEEWTS
+127 F
-138 EDEFDKIMLS
+138 
-148 IRKKGIQNRIII
+148 
-160 IMNPCDSNHFIYKK
+160 
-174 YIEKTHK
+174 
-181 LVEIDGVQVQIS
+181 DGVKNGIVDSVGEAQQKVDELKNS
-193 THPNVLHIH
+193 
-202 TTYFDNLENLSPE
+202 S
-215 FLKEVEDIKVKTDS
+215 KEVSRSFGEIK
-229 ISRAVDNIHKNIE
+229 
-242 GLKESI
+242 
-248 DTLNECNNRAAD
+248 
-260 IMKELITISEESGH
+260 
-274 AMDEVSNETERTNAS
+274 S
-289 AQEIRKVTEII
+289 AFAGVQMSVQQIKDCMQQII
-300 AGISNQTNLLAL
+300 AIANQTNMLAL